1 MNRLIVVTGG
11 VRSGKSAFAERYA
24 ARLARSTAPPGAP
37 PRGVVYVATARAW
50 DDEMV
55 ARIARHREQRPA
67 AWPTVEAPLDL
78 VGALGERSA
87 GRASVVLV
95 DAVDFWVSNRLL
107 EADPVVGEQVDQGA
121 IAALEGALT
130 AEVAEVAR
138 RWRAREG
145 HLILVSAEA
154 GMGVVPPSPLGRA
167 FRDLLGRVN
176 ATLATV
182 ADEMYLLVAG
192 LPVDVK
198 RLSREALQ
206 LIEGDDEP

>member
-24 ARLARSTAPPGAP
+24 TRLARSISPGM
-37 PRGVVYVATARAW
+37 RSGGVVYVATARVW
-50 DDEMV
+50 DEELAARV
-55 ARIARHREQRPA
+55 AQHRARRPA
-67 AWPTVEAPLDL
+67 EWPTVEVPLDL
-78 VGALGERSA
+78 VGAVGGMPAAE
-87 GRASVVLV
+87 ASVVLV

-107 EADPVVGEQVDQGA
+107 DADPVAGDLVDRRVVE
-121 IAALEGALT
+121 ILEAALL
-130 AEVAEVAR
+130 AEVLEVAK

-176 ATLATV
+176 SALAVV
-182 ADEMYLLVAG
+182 ADEVYLLVAG

-198 RLSREALQ
+198 RLSRDTLR
-206 LIEGDDEP
+206 LIEGDADP